1 MMVDKVNQEYRK
13 YSAKTLSQVE
23 RDYLAAIKN
32 IESIAEKGGKKDE

>member
-1 MMVDKVNQEYRK
+1 MVDKVNQEYIK

-23 RDYLAAIKN
+23 RDYLAEIKS